1 MPAEERNVSNSRN
14 FAGSICSLSWLNHG
28 NWRASFKLAYA
39 SSPDSLGNML
49 RMSDPRLPAR
59 AVPGS
64 TDKMAITA
72 AIQMN
77 FLAFILFLRPCTQRF
92 DSTFEFNEKSIYSGY
107 RLS

>member
-64 TDKMAITA
+64 TDKMPITA
-72 AIQMN
+72 AIQMIFPVFIF
-77 FLAFILFLRPCTQRF
+77 FLLPSIPRF
-92 DSTFEFNEKSIYSGY
+92 DSTLDSKGESDSRGY
-107 RLS
+107 RLP